1 MRVST
6 LLALAVALVACGG
19 ETDGGDP
26 SVIALDD
33 PTPAHSAPE
42 TPASNAP
49 NPTAPAPEATP
60 EESTTDPVIEA
71 LKLVIDAPARGAR
84 TEDDSIRVTGTL
96 TGGESPSLTVAGQ
109 TVRPEA
115 NGRFAIDVPVEHGL
129 VIIASEAVDA
139 AGRTAEDRRAVLV
152 DATAEVDAEIP
163 DAMHVAIGTD
173 ALDTASA
180 LISDYVSELDVSD
193 LLGGNLPDGV
203 EIESLSYGRIN
214 VRIMPRQGHLQVTLA
229 VDRLR
234 ASVAGTVTRLGVS
247 ATFRGSA
254 EADPAEVVA
263 RVEVNA
269 AADGTLDFDVLSANV
284 TLRRF
289 DYDIRYVPGFL
300 EDWFANLVRGQLE
313 SIVERTM
320 RDFVV
325 PALFEEDSLTRTV
338 EVFGTELELGLGIN
352 DIDVT
357 PEGLT
362 VALDAAARAP
372 FLRRAGAA
380 LAPQGGKP
388 TMDSKGDV
396 DLAISADLLS
406 RVAHAAW
413 AAGLLDFALDDTA
426 EVEVPLTL
434 TPAIIAPMLGEA
446 GNDID
451 FRDPLWVRTSP
462 LLPPV
467 VTIEDG
473 DHPLVLRIGDML
485 LELSTPDGPLVTLAV
500 QIEARIALEVQTG
513 DEIVFDPDLEVTVH
527 ADVAHTPRGPVE
539 EARLERLVE
548 ELAALI
554 PGMIADQ
561 TFAFGADVIPVP
573 IRLVQASIDAD
584 TSGAPFAHLTATVD

>member
-152 DATAEVDAEIP
+152 DATAEVDAEIS